1 MAEECTDDSVA
12 ISSSTPPNWWDLHHA
27 ASLSS
32 WTNTSPWQQ
41 SNPSSNSTCE
51 EDLSMSTSFTNASN
65 HSGLTVESARQLVE
79 PSSSSEMMGE
89 HVSDHSQLWNHIL
102 LGVGSNNEELENS
115 QDVGENLLD
124 ALSSKI
130 TSTMSSGIF
139 GPACD
144 YFKKMDNNWELTTPT
159 SCNNFE
165 KQLNGFSE
173 SLIGSGRLNKLVSHL
188 CIAPPN
194 PEVKRQSFDPLTG
207 NTSLNPSVNNHY
219 SSQHQTYSNS
229 TPCLVGESRNSGF
242 QSCYSRDPKVD
253 NDHRGRPTAPF
264 RRSFNS
270 NGVGYNIGLNSSVVG
285 DNSKYYYGMPDA
297 TSRSPR
303 NFADVLTFTNRLS
316 KPPVDFQVPKPC
328 FKSINLSDS
337 RKQGIQTSSPIG
349 KGHGTTNERKK
360 RREETSETAVKKAK
374 HESSTVSSV
383 KMQASKVKLSERVT
397 ALQQIVSPFGRLLSN
412 PYMKTTNSQNDPWVG
427 LDRKDKGDAKLDL
440 KSRGLCLVPVSST
453 PQIYHDNAGS
463 DYWTPTYRGCHIES
477 FAFTKPRQNSFSSI
491 SNDDDCVEVTEHF
504 SMENEEEETTR
515 HQWGIVAFDSEE
527 ELEGEELAVEDDDLV
542 GKALQKCAKISAELK
557 RDLYGTGLTSCDRY
571 AEVEI
576 SSVRIVTQKFHLKT
590 SQLPKLDESVRVG
603 VDICKTA
610 SMNYGCVVCMYV
622 HMHVHSAIPNEND
635 PTILMQPVHC
645 CRRFRFPAFLKP
657 YQLGGVK
664 FLFLLYRK
672 GIEGA
677 ILADE
682 MGLGKT
688 IQAITYLTLLKCL
701 HNDSGPHLIVSCL
714 CWRTGKEN

>member
-32 WTNTSPWQQ
+32 WTNTIPWQQ

-79 PSSSSEMMGE
+79 PSSSSEMMEE
-89 HVSDHSQLWNHIL
+89 HASDHSQLWNHIL
-102 LGVGSNNEELENS
+102 LGVGSNEELENS

-124 ALSSKI
+124 ALSSKT
-130 TSTMSSGIF
+130 TSTMASGIF

-144 YFKKMDNNWELTTPT
+144 YFKKMDNNWELTNPT
-159 SCNNFE
+159 SFNNFE

-194 PEVKRQSFDPLTG
+194 PEVKRQLFDPLTG

-253 NDHRGRPTAPF
+253 NEHRGRPTAPF
-264 RRSFNS
+264 RRPFNS
-270 NGVGYNIGLNSSVVG
+270 NGVGYHIGLNNSVLVR

-297 TSRSPR
+297 TSRSAR

-316 KPPVDFQVPKPC
+316 KPLVDFQVPKPC
-328 FKSINLSDS
+328 FKSIDLSDS

-349 KGHGTTNERKK
+349 KGHGTTNEGKK

-374 HESSTVSSV
+374 LESSTVSTV

-397 ALQQIVSPFGRLLSN
+397 ALQQIVSPFGRTDTASVLYEAIQYIKFL
-412 PYMKTTNSQNDPWVG
+412 QGQVQDPWVG

-463 DYWTPTYRGCHIES
+463 DYWTPTYRGC
-477 FAFTKPRQNSFSSI
+477 
-491 SNDDDCVEVTEHF
+491 
-504 SMENEEEETTR
+504 
-515 HQWGIVAFDSEE
+515 
-527 ELEGEELAVEDDDLV
+527 
-542 GKALQKCAKISAELK
+542 
-557 RDLYGTGLTSCDRY
+557 
-571 AEVEI
+571 
-576 SSVRIVTQKFHLKT
+576 
-590 SQLPKLDESVRVG
+590 
-603 VDICKTA
+603 
-610 SMNYGCVVCMYV
+610 
-622 HMHVHSAIPNEND
+622 
-635 PTILMQPVHC
+635 
-645 CRRFRFPAFLKP
+645 
-657 YQLGGVK
+657 
-664 FLFLLYRK
+664 LYR
-672 GIEGA
+672 
-677 ILADE
+677 
-682 MGLGKT
+682 
-688 IQAITYLTLLKCL
+688 
-701 HNDSGPHLIVSCL
+701 
-714 CWRTGKEN
+714 